1 MKTLPSRSALNELV
15 DWLRL
20 RVDLVEQLS
29 DRLDNCEQSNSIEQL
44 DSYKKKLME
53 ISDEMRHSR
62 ESSLKIIRNSIED
75 EIRQGFYDLAVSELL
90 AKTERDWSKFKSKI
104 VNDLE
109 RLDLSLAR
117 INEFDRNV
125 KQMQVWIQKQSMSE
139 VRVWCFYLSDK
150 KVGCS

>member
-29 DRLDNCEQSNSIEQL
+29 DRIDNCEKSNSIEQL
-44 DSYKKKLME
+44 ASYKRKLTE

-62 ESSLKIIRNSIED
+62 ESSLKIIRNSIEE

-104 VNDLE
+104 MNDLE

-117 INEFDRNV
+117 IHEFDRNV
-125 KQMQVWIQKQSMSE
+125 KQMQVWIQNQSMSE
-139 VRVWCFYLSDK
+139 VRVWCLI
-150 KVGCS
+150 